1 MGTFCQWY
9 NNLWVTLFSSFKFK
23 QYYYMSIL
31 AGVKCQ
37 IQEQAVIQ
45 TPGNG
50 NVSSKIVKQIA
61 PKVAVVSTPFT

>member
-1 MGTFCQWY
+1 
-9 NNLWVTLFSSFKFK
+9 
-23 QYYYMSIL
+23 MSIL

-50 NVSSKIVKQIA
+50 NVSSKFVKQIA
-61 PKVAVVSTPFT
+61 PKLAVVSTPFT